1 MSEVSFSA
9 PPAALAN
16 IFHNVISMHKEKA
29 GEAGQPLIYLRYQW
43 DEDIGQGQIMAVG
56 LGRYTAG
63 LDWMPVEG
71 GTRDGYAEVR
81 VQGINTQKTDVV
93 DDLKK
98 LATGIRSTTT
108 SKQARVYVTM
118 DHKRLISVTYGPEL
132 VGELPDADP
141 FDQTAGVYEKV
152 EDFVDMMAELPAP
165 AGPMA
170 FKVGILAKLKEVK
183 VTGGSPDMEVVDIAK
198 HPDFD
203 LIGLAVGP
211 TFRGLVG
218 ALGREGYAAGGPW
231 GDGPGR
237 PNHLWKG

>member
-1 MSEVSFSA
+1 MSEVQFNA

-16 IFHNVISMHKEKA
+16 IFHNIISMHKEKA

-43 DEDIGQGQIMAVG
+43 DEETSQGQIMAVG
-56 LGRYTAG
+56 YGRYTAG

-71 GTRDGYAEVR
+71 GTKDGYAEVR
-81 VQGINTQKTDVV
+81 VLGINPEKTTIV

-98 LATGIRSTTT
+98 LAQGIRGTTT
-108 SKQARVYVTM
+108 SKQQRVFVTM
-118 DHKRLISVTYGPEL
+118 KDKHSISVTYGPEL
-132 VGELPDADP
+132 VGELADADP
-141 FDQTAGVYEKV
+141 FDQTAGKYEKV
-152 EDFVDMMAELPAP
+152 EDLVDEMASLPAP

-170 FKVGILAKLKEVK
+170 FKVGILAKLKEIK

-198 HPDFD
+198 HPDHD

-218 ALGREGYAAGGPW
+218 ALGRQGYAAGGPW

-237 PNHLWKG
+237 PEHLWKG